1 MSIIQTIDQQIA
13 EALSSNTEYNS
24 YRERW
29 EYLFMSYMGGREY
42 KDGAWLTRYQLE
54 TAQEYQARINSTP
67 LDNHC
72 ASVVQVYNSFLFR
85 EEPER
90 EFGTLDNSP
99 AVLSFLQDA
108 DLDGRSLNAFMKDVA
123 TWASVFGHCW
133 IIVTKPNV
141 GAVTLADE
149 QNTGVRPYLNLMNPL
164 AVTDWKWRRSVTGVY
179 ELVYFKYVEEFADSG
194 QTVKIW
200 TPEEIRTIEVDQKN
214 NRISNDYVEPN
225 GLGYIPAL
233 CAYNLRSSVRGI
245 GISDITDIADSQR
258 MLYNINSEIE
268 QSIRIDSHPSLVKTP
283 ETQAGIGAGSIIQM
297 PDNLDPGLKPYILD
311 YNGAELSAML
321 EVKRNIVEAIDK
333 MANTGAIR
341 ATESRTLSGVA
352 MQTEFQLLNARLS
365 AKADSLELAEE
376 QIWSIFA
383 DYQGTEWTGHVEYP
397 GSFNI
402 RDTENNM
409 QTLKTAKETATDPGV
424 YKVIDYE
431 ILELL
436 GKEEPA
442 KYLTNTD
449 GLPGAY
455 VPADTPGV
463 PAGEN
468 CANCSYYNPF
478 DQGCSK
484 WDETVN
490 PVYWCRAWEG
500 RIEEQIEHMSEDA

>member
-1 MSIIQTIDQQIA
+1 MSTIRTIDEQIA
-13 EALSSNTEYNS
+13 DALSSNTTYS
-24 YRERW
+24 DFRPRW
-29 EYLFMSYMGGREY
+29 EYLYQSYMGGQEY
-42 KDGAWLTRYQLE
+42 QDGAFLTRYQLE
-54 TAQEYQARINSTP
+54 TAAEYTARLRSTP

-85 EEPER
+85 EEPDR
-90 EFGTLDNSP
+90 EFGSLDNSP
-99 AVLSFLQDA
+99 AVLSFLRDA
-108 DLDGRSLNAFMKDVA
+108 DLDGRSMNAFMKDVA

-133 IIVTKPNV
+133 VLIAKPNL
-141 GAVTLADE
+141 GAITLADE
-149 QNTGVRPYLNLMNPL
+149 QALGVRPYLNLMTPL
-164 AVTDWKWRRSVTGVY
+164 AVTDWNYRRNAQGVY
-179 ELVYFKYVEEFADSG
+179 ELDYFKYIEEFTDSA
-194 QTVKIW
+194 QTIKIW
-200 TPEEIRTIEVDQKN
+200 TRETIETIEVDTKN
-214 NRISNDYVEPN
+214 RSIKSDVVEPN
-225 GLGYIPAL
+225 GLGYIPAV
-233 CAYNLRSSVRGI
+233 CAYNMRSNMRGI

-321 EVKRNIVEAIDK
+321 EVKRNIVEVIDK

-352 MQTEFQLLNARLS
+352 MATEFQLLNAKLS
-365 AKADSLELAEE
+365 EKADGLELAEE

-383 DYQGTEWTGHVEYP
+383 NYQGTEWTGHVEYP

-402 RDTENNM
+402 RDVENNM

-424 YKVIDYE
+424 FKVIDYE

-436 GKEEPA
+436 GKEEPD

-455 VPADTPGV
+455 VPANTPGV

-468 CANCSYYNPF
+468 CANCSYYNKF

-484 WDETVN
+484 WDETVS

-500 RIEEQIEHMSEDA
+500 EIEEEIEEMEGDS

>member
-13 EALSSNTEYNS
+13 EALAANTEYNE
-24 YRERW
+24 YHQRQ
-29 EYLFMSYMGGREY
+29 EYLFMSYMGGQEY

-54 TAQEYQARINSTP
+54 TPQEYQARINSTP

-99 AVLSFLQDA
+99 AVLSFLRDA
-108 DLDGRSLNAFMKDVA
+108 DLDGRSLNAVMKDVA
-123 TWASVFGHCW
+123 TWAAVFGHCW

-149 QNTGVRPYLNLMNPL
+149 QDTGVRPYVNLMNPL
-164 AVTDWKWRRSVTGVY
+164 AVTDWRWKRSVTGVY
-179 ELVYFKYVEEFADSG
+179 ELVYLKYIEEFTPSA
-194 QTVKIW
+194 QTVKVW
-200 TPEEIRTIEVDQKN
+200 TPDTIQTIEVDQKN
-214 NRISNDYVEPN
+214 NRINNDYTEVN

-245 GISDITDIADSQR
+245 GVSDITDIADSQR

-321 EVKRNIVEAIDK
+321 EVKRNIVEAIDN

-341 ATESRTLSGVA
+341 ATEARTMSGVA

-365 AKADSLELAEE
+365 AKADSLGLAEE
-376 QIWSIFA
+376 QIWSICA
-383 DYQGTEWTGHVEYP
+383 D
-397 GSFNI
+397 
-402 RDTENNM
+402 
-409 QTLKTAKETATDPGV
+409 
-424 YKVIDYE
+424 
-431 ILELL
+431 
-436 GKEEPA
+436 
-442 KYLTNTD
+442 
-449 GLPGAY
+449 
-455 VPADTPGV
+455 
-463 PAGEN
+463 
-468 CANCSYYNPF
+468 
-478 DQGCSK
+478 
-484 WDETVN
+484 
-490 PVYWCRAWEG
+490 
-500 RIEEQIEHMSEDA
+500 